1 MKILTTKTDNEK
13 IIEFLIQDGDDIRLS
28 KSLQEKLER
37 MDFCHDLIKKYGSR
51 TRVAPQIMK
60 MYAVSKAQAY
70 RIFQD
75 TQDVFGSTQKTSREF
90 WLDILLGFMMESREK
105 ASKKG
110 DFRSVSAIEKN
121 MASAVEK
128 LAGNKD
134 SVPFEKVQPPPI
146 MIGFFPETLKVE
158 LPDDWEE
165 QVKKIIQPKR
175 KIDREIHEAEILEN
189 EED

>member
-60 MYAVSKAQAY
+60 MYGVSKAQAY

-110 DFRSVSAIEKN
+110 DFRSVAAIEKN

-158 LPDDWEE
+158 LPDDWED

-175 KIDREIHEAEILEN
+175 KIDREIHEAEILDN
-189 EED
+189 GED

>member
-60 MYAVSKAQAY
+60 MYGVSKAQAY

-128 LAGNKD
+128 LAGGKD
-134 SVPFEKVQPPPI
+134 TIPFEKVQPAPV

-158 LPDDWEE
+158 LPDDWED

-189 EED
+189 GED